1 MPRVS
6 LGFPVLITVA
16 ITGGIAA
23 RLFWNAT
30 ANHQEPPIW
39 VPILVGFLV
48 ITVGLAFKVQVDRR
62 VRRGRDR

>member
-1 MPRVS
+1 MPRIS

-16 ITGGIAA
+16 IAGGIAA
-23 RLFWNAT
+23 RLFWDAT
-30 ANHQEPPIW
+30 ANRQEAPIW

-62 VRRGRDR
+62 ALCGLSR